1 MEQTL
6 SAPPAASVAPDPARS
21 GSFFAHHGA
30 MAIGVRLLR
39 HVNFRLKLL
48 LVLACCGV
56 PIAFLG
62 YFFFNATSAQLKFSE
77 QERLGVAYVRSVL
90 PVIRA
95 TQDHRGLA
103 NRLLSGDAGAQAAL
117 DEATRK
123 LADAF
128 EALARTDAALGA
140 DLAASERFAA
150 LKAHHATLPQRVRGM
165 TPAESF
171 REHTALINELL
182 AMVSHV
188 GKTSNLVLDPEPATF
203 YIMQA
208 TVLEGG
214 TVLEAI
220 ASTRGMSAGI
230 LAGKQI
236 NNAQRQAITERL
248 TVIRFALERQRAAVA
263 SAIETDTALR
273 ARLAADEHL
282 ALTDALVKSI
292 AQDLLAETITA
303 EPGPFWTAA
312 SKTLDA
318 HYASAGR
325 FLDVLDDLLAQRVAT
340 LKSEQRVK
348 FGITLVFMLLAAYF
362 LYAFYLVTRG
372 GLVQLSDHIV
382 RMAAGDFSARPWPWG
397 RDEVAD
403 SLDKLRDSLAAM
415 SQMMAEIRHQADTV
429 SHAAQEIASGNQD
442 LSGRT
447 ESSAAAVE
455 QSARGMEQLR
465 DQVGSNVQAIGQ
477 ADRTLGTLMNEIGE
491 LDRTVGALVQ
501 RMTSLHGQ
509 SKEIAEI
516 VGLIDGIA
524 FQTNI
529 LALNASVEAA
539 RAGDMGRGFAVVA
552 QEVRALAQRSAQA
565 ARQIS
570 GIVKGSTDE
579 IQAGTALAQSAG
591 GTVSAT
597 VTSAREVSAVMREV
611 RQNSEQQRVAVEQA
625 HGAMN
630 QLASATQGNAALV
643 EQIAATTTALAQ
655 SGDRLT
661 QLVARF
667 KLGDA

>member
-1 MEQTL
+1 
-6 SAPPAASVAPDPARS
+6 
-21 GSFFAHHGA
+21 
-30 MAIGVRLLR
+30 
-39 HVNFRLKLL
+39 
-48 LVLACCGV
+48 
-56 PIAFLG
+56 
-62 YFFFNATSAQLKFSE
+62 
-77 QERLGVAYVRSVL
+77 
-90 PVIRA
+90 
-95 TQDHRGLA
+95 
-103 NRLLSGDAGAQAAL
+103 
-117 DEATRK
+117 
-123 LADAF
+123 
-128 EALARTDAALGA
+128 
-140 DLAASERFAA
+140 
-150 LKAHHATLPQRVRGM
+150 
-165 TPAESF
+165 
-171 REHTALINELL
+171 
-182 AMVSHV
+182 
-188 GKTSNLVLDPEPATF
+188 
-203 YIMQA
+203 
-208 TVLEGG
+208 
-214 TVLEAI
+214 VLEAI

-236 NNAQRQAITERL
+236 SNAQRQAVTERL
-248 TVIRFALERQRAAVA
+248 TVIRFALERQRVAIA
-263 SAIETDTALR
+263 SAIETDPALR

-282 ALTDALVKSI
+282 ALTEALVKSI
-292 AQDLLAETITA
+292 AADLLAETITA
-303 EPGPFWTAA
+303 DPGPFWTAA

-318 HYASAGR
+318 HYATAGR
-325 FLDVLDDLLAQRVAT
+325 FLDVLDDLLERRVAA

-348 FGITLVFMLLAAYF
+348 FGVTLVFMLLAAYF

-415 SQMMAEIRHQADTV
+415 SQMMAEIRHQADSV

-465 DQVGSNVQAIGQ
+465 DQVGSNVQSIGQ
-477 ADRTLGTLMNEIGE
+477 ADSTLGALMNEIGE
-491 LDRTVGALVQ
+491 LDRTVGTLVQ
-501 RMTSLHGQ
+501 RMNSLHAQ

-570 GIVKGSTDE
+570 GIVRGSTDE

-591 GTVSAT
+591 GTVTAT
-597 VTSAREVSAVMREV
+597 VASAQAVATVMRDV

-643 EQIAATTTALAQ
+643 EEIAAATTSLAH

-667 KLGDA
+667 KLGDAH